1 MSNLVYGVGGDLLAL
16 DRGGVAPLRKSVNT
30 TALTVTEVLTYPEED
45 KAGDYI
51 HPEGGDY
58 SRHEALP
65 WIGFEH
71 LRWHKSE
78 KDTWV
83 YPDDDA
89 ASLEPV
95 IVAWA
100 RDSREQ
106 PGGAYSV
113 RNTTLTLSKGEKVT
127 LPVATSYFDPS
138 DRLSMQVFAMV
149 ADDTLP
155 GVSVEIKPSAPRL
168 SDGRLHKSFRSRG
181 PSPLEDRS
189 AYEVF
194 RWDLHGFVHCKSP
207 VNAGALT
214 VQSDRLIKAVQ
225 VGKIGSDPMHPLLL
239 KSLQSVVPARKYFAV
254 NNLLGKAMPDEAL
267 ASTSVYDD
275 AATTDDAASSGA
287 SEFPTADALYSLAQN
302 VTDICEAA
310 KESKGEHKKG
320 QKALRKLCDK
330 LEAIVQE
337 AVATA
342 ENVEAD
348 LSDDAEE
355 AADVE
360 ATDEAAADVDTDT
373 DDDGMLKCLPDRVKL
388 LLKAKRFT
396 LREIHA
402 AEQGDSPEDLARL
415 EKARKVYARAEKL
428 YS

>member
-1 MSNLVYGVGGDLLAL
+1 MGLVYGVGSSLLAKDVGERL
-16 DRGGVAPLRKSVNT
+16 VVKSVDESK
-30 TALTVTEVLTYPEED
+30 LTVTEVLTYPEDD

-51 HPEGGDY
+51 HPTGGDY
-58 SRHEALP
+58 SRHEAMP

-78 KDTWV
+78 RNAWA

-89 ASLEPV
+89 ASDEPV
-95 IVAWA
+95 VIAWA

-106 PGGAYSV
+106 PGGKYSV
-113 RNTTLTLSKGEKVT
+113 RNTELTIKGQKVT

-155 GVSVEIKPSAPRL
+155 GVSVEIKPSAPKL
-168 SDGRLHKSFRSRG
+168 ADGRLHKSFRERG
-181 PSPLEDRS
+181 PSPLEQRN

-207 VNAGALT
+207 VNSGALT

-239 KSLQSVVPARKYFAV
+239 KSLQSAVPARKYFAV
-254 NNLLGKAMPDEAL
+254 KNLLGKAMPDEAL
-267 ASTSVYDD
+267 ASTSVYDEAAPD
-275 AATTDDAASSGA
+275 AAAEGTGA
-287 SEFPTADALYSLAQN
+287 SEFPTADSLYALAQA
-302 VTDICEAA
+302 VTDVCESA
-310 KESKGEHKKG
+310 KSSKGEHKKG

-348 LSDDAEE
+348 LSDDAEDV
-355 AADVE
+355 ADVE
-360 ATDEAAADVDTDT
+360 ATDEAAAEVDTET
-373 DDDGMLKCLPDRVKL
+373 DDDGLLKCLPDRVKL

-402 AEQGDSPEDLARL
+402 AERGDSPEDLKRL
-415 EKARKVYARAEKL
+415 EKARKTFARAEKL